1 MAGSRMI
8 RRGFNDS
15 DRVAALGSWFD
26 ECFFHRL
33 LLVADDFGFFDARPA
48 YLRAQ
53 LFSAVLDKVREADVS
68 RALLECES
76 AGLIRRYEVAGK
88 PYLEVL
94 RYGQRCN
101 RSNPK
106 WPVPPGFSLPEKKV
120 PGSSGKFPEV
130 PAIDGVGDGVICS
143 EKVQESLTTVV
154 SSCDGGLQARPAEAG
169 EVFDFMVNQP
179 AGLGADAAEVRACAE
194 SFFNEL
200 EGVGWVNA
208 KGVPVRDWRAMARS
222 YLGKWWRN
230 CQRQGAGVK
239 PVVRR
244 SEQKKNYGL

>member
-8 RRGFNDS
+8 RKGFVDS
-15 DRVAALGSWFD
+15 DRVSALDSWFA
-26 ECFFHRL
+26 ECVFHRL
-33 LLVADDFGFFDARPA
+33 LLVADDFGFYDARPA

-53 LFSAVLDKVREADVS
+53 LFSTKLDKVREADVS
-68 RALLECES
+68 RALLECER
-76 AGLIRRYEVAGK
+76 AGLIRFYEVDGK
-88 PYLEVL
+88 RYLEVL
-94 RYGQRCN
+94 RYGQR
-101 RSNPK
+101 RDKTNPK
-106 WPVPPGFSLPEKKV
+106 WPVPEGFIRKV
-120 PGSSGKFPEV
+120 PGSSGKFREV

-154 SSCDGGLQARPAEAG
+154 SSGAGGLQARPADAG

-179 AGLGADAAEVRACAE
+179 ACLGADAAEARACAE

-200 EGVGWVNA
+200 EAVGWVNA

-244 SEQKKNYGL
+244 SEQKKDYGL